1 MPGDMP
7 FGKWLPEV
15 REAAT
20 KRQAV
25 EAGTA
30 YMHARP
36 KSRQE
41 AAAGRHPFS
50 CLDVNKIG

>member
-1 MPGDMP
+1 VPGDMP